1 MVVEK
6 FKQSGNEN
14 RFSLD
19 TRNIRKETG
28 VGGGEG
34 RGGESV
40 SFSFYAACR
49 LTSFNNFFYPIRGL
63 IIYSFINKQTY
74 LPWRRVMFH
83 SSPAFCAC
91 AFYLLYFGLFSNF
104 FSKDGPRRT
113 VFRKLC
119 S

>member
-1 MVVEK
+1 M
-6 FKQSGNEN
+6 
-14 RFSLD
+14 
-19 TRNIRKETG
+19 
-28 VGGGEG
+28 
-34 RGGESV
+34 
-40 SFSFYAACR
+40 SFSCYAACR

-104 FSKDGPRRT
+104 FSKDDPRRT
-113 VFRKLC
+113 VFRKTLFLRILFRVIYKLREYK
-119 S
+119 SLTLFQVRSLVNHL

>member
-1 MVVEK
+1 M
-6 FKQSGNEN
+6 
-14 RFSLD
+14 
-19 TRNIRKETG
+19 
-28 VGGGEG
+28 
-34 RGGESV
+34 

-74 LPWRRVMFH
+74 LPWRRVTFH

-104 FSKDGPRRT
+104 FFKDDPRRT
-113 VFRKLC
+113 VPENSF
-119 S
+119 SSDI